1 MQFNKINNLVGW
13 AVCLIACTVYVMTAE
28 PGGSFW
34 DCGEFV
40 SSCFKLQIPHPP
52 GAPLFVLLGRI
63 FIIAFGDDPMTAA
76 RAVNIMSAL
85 ASGFTILFLFW
96 TITHFARRIAG
107 VKISDTLTAAQV
119 WTIMGAG
126 AVGALAYTFSDSFW
140 YSAVE
145 GEVYA
150 LSSFFTAIVFWSILK
165 WEAHADEPGADR
177 WIVFIFFLMGLSIG
191 VHLLNLLT
199 IPAIVMVYY
208 FRRRERFPYA
218 MLRTWFFRLLAI
230 GAVLG
235 IVGALFIAN
244 SEASEEAPLDGT
256 MAALVMLGAIVA
268 FGIFFLLEK
277 YNKEKKEI
285 YGGTYIFFLLSCMIL
300 GFTLFVVIP
309 YSIKAAGYFDRV
321 FVNSFG
327 LPFFAGFAFFFVLLG
342 LAIRFG
348 LMQAAKRG
356 WQYLTLAL
364 WSIVFLLI
372 GYSSY
377 VTTMLRSNADPS
389 VDMYNVDNPM
399 SLVGYLGRDQ
409 YGDFPLV
416 YGAKFTARPYSLKN
430 NGMRYQKSGDKYVE
444 IGEDKK
450 YMYRAEDK
458 MVFPRV
464 WDASNDQYH
473 ADYYAQVLDIGKN
486 KDGSYDTEPTQRD
499 NLAFFTS
506 YQVYFM
512 YFRYFMWNFSGK
524 QNDNQGFYV
533 ANLRDGNWITGIN
546 LIDNIIYG
554 DQNKMPESL
563 KNNKA
568 HNRLFMLPLI
578 LGLLGLFFHFRRHE
592 ADAWINVLLFFFTG
606 FAIILYLNQPGNQ
619 PRERDYA
626 YVGSFY
632 AFAVWIGL
640 GVMQVNDW
648 LSRKISKAVAA
659 TLATL
664 LCFVAVPALMAQQEW
679 DDHDRSQKKL
689 PGDLARDYLESCA
702 PNAILF
708 SYGDN
713 DTYPLWYAQEVEGVR
728 PDVRVVN
735 SSLLGIDWY
744 INQLRYKVNQSDSI
758 DVIWSRQQIEG
769 SKRDYVFYNP
779 VPSIPEDRYYDLEDM
794 MRNYVGSDDKDKTVE
809 GRDEGFF
816 NTFPVRKMAIPVN
829 IDLVKKNG
837 TVTDRDSVLSEV
849 RFEIPKNGLAKNDLA
864 LLNIIAANHWKRPIY
879 FTNPNTDIG
888 IDPYI
893 RRDGLTYR
901 LVPVKGSEFNTNWA
915 QDKMMNKFVF
925 GNADKAGVYFDEENR
940 RHLGAL
946 RTAYAELALSLAAEG
961 RFEEAKKAVQKADKM
976 LNEANFPYGLTN
988 RFNIHNRNSIVF
1000 MQACIQ
1006 AGDAALA
1013 KKVSAAVKKDLQQ
1026 QMQYYESLKGRK
1038 REFMEQEIYMA
1049 EELLSQLSQMDAPD
1063 TTNRIL
1069 IPGKAM
1075 RPVDSPAK

>member
-1 MQFNKINNLVGW
+1 
-13 AVCLIACTVYVMTAE
+13 
-28 PGGSFW
+28 
-34 DCGEFV
+34 
-40 SSCFKLQIPHPP
+40 
-52 GAPLFVLLGRI
+52 
-63 FIIAFGDDPMTAA
+63 
-76 RAVNIMSAL
+76 
-85 ASGFTILFLFW
+85 
-96 TITHFARRIAG
+96 
-107 VKISDTLTAAQV
+107 
-119 WTIMGAG
+119 
-126 AVGALAYTFSDSFW
+126 
-140 YSAVE
+140 
-145 GEVYA
+145 
-150 LSSFFTAIVFWSILK
+150 
-165 WEAHADEPGADR
+165 
-177 WIVFIFFLMGLSIG
+177 
-191 VHLLNLLT
+191 
-199 IPAIVMVYY
+199 
-208 FRRRERFPYA
+208 
-218 MLRTWFFRLLAI
+218 
-230 GAVLG
+230 
-235 IVGALFIAN
+235 
-244 SEASEEAPLDGT
+244 
-256 MAALVMLGAIVA
+256 
-268 FGIFFLLEK
+268 
-277 YNKEKKEI
+277 
-285 YGGTYIFFLLSCMIL
+285 
-300 GFTLFVVIP
+300 
-309 YSIKAAGYFDRV
+309 
-321 FVNSFG
+321 
-327 LPFFAGFAFFFVLLG
+327 
-342 LAIRFG
+342 
-348 LMQAAKRG
+348 
-356 WQYLTLAL
+356 
-364 WSIVFLLI
+364 
-372 GYSSY
+372 
-377 VTTMLRSNADPS
+377 
-389 VDMYNVDNPM
+389 
-399 SLVGYLGRDQ
+399 
-409 YGDFPLV
+409 
-416 YGAKFTARPYSLKN
+416 
-430 NGMRYQKSGDKYVE
+430 MRYQKSGDKYVE

-664 LCFVAVPALMAQQEW
+664 LCLVAVPALMAQQEW

-837 TVTDRDSVLSEV
+837 TVNDRDSVLSEV

-940 RHLGAL
+940 RHLGTL

-961 RFEEAKKAVQKADKM
+961 RVEEAKKAVQKADKM

-988 RFNIHNRNSIVF
+988 RFNIHNRNSILF